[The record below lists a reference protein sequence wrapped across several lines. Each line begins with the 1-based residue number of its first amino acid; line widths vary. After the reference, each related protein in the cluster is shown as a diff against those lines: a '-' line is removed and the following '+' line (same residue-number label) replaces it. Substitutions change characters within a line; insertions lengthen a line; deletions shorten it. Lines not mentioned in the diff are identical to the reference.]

1 MSFFP
6 LFLQTNKARFLVIG
20 AGNVGVAKLQTILE
34 FTNNV
39 VVLSQKTNEES
50 KSFIEENNIDFI
62 QGDYKKKHL
71 ESFDVI
77 IGATNDEEVNKQISE
92 DAKKLGKLISVV
104 DDPDKSNFIFGAIIK
119 KKNITAA
126 ISTSGMSPVLARF
139 LKNKLVQNLPQNLE
153 IYDQFISKNRTLVKN
168 KLTDLQ
174 ARRIFW
180 QEVFEGEIGNQI
192 EQINLQKAQKL
203 LEEKLNSTTNK
214 KQSAVYFIGAGPGDP
229 ELITLKAIKLLS
241 KADVVL
247 YDRLVANDI
256 LQYARKDAIKINVG
270 KVKSFHR
277 YEQNEIGNL
286 IRKYASQGN
295 IVARLKGGDP
305 SIFARLEEEIDA
317 ILDLKIPYQIVPAV
331 SSALGA
337 AACSG
342 ISLTSRNVSRAVR
355 FLTLYKEDFASEECW
370 QDLAKTKD
378 TLVFYMSAANLGL
391 ICQNLVKFGKNS
403 ETQIAV
409 IEQATTKF
417 QKTFVSQI
425 GNFEQREFVSPSLA
439 IIGDVVAGYE
449 KYKWQEENLLGEYFS
464 KLQPRGENAA

>member
-6 LFLQTNKARFLVIG
+6 LFLQTNKAKFLVIG
-20 AGNVGVAKLQTILE
+20 AGNIGIAKLQTILD
-34 FTNNV
+34 FTANV
-39 VVLSQKTNEES
+39 VVLSVKTNEVS

-62 QGDYKKKHL
+62 CAAYEKKYL
-71 ESFDVI
+71 EGFDVI
-77 IGATNDEEVNKQISE
+77 IGATNDEEINKQISD
-92 DAKKLGKLISVV
+92 DAKDLGKLISVV

-119 KKNITAA
+119 KKHITAA

-153 IYDQFISKNRTLVKN
+153 IYDQFISQNRDFVKE
-168 KLTDLQ
+168 KLSDLQ

-192 EQINLQKAQKL
+192 EQTNLQKAQKL
-203 LEEKLNSTTNK
+203 LEEKISLTTNK

-247 YDRLVANDI
+247 YDRLVAEDI
-256 LQYARKDAIKINVG
+256 LEYARKDAIKINVG

-286 IRKYASQGN
+286 IRKYASEGN

-337 AACSG
+337 AAYSG
-342 ISLTSRNVSRAVR
+342 IALTSRHVSRAVR
-355 FLTLYKEDFASEECW
+355 FLTLYKEDFASNEYW
-370 QDLAKTKD
+370 QDLAKTSD
-378 TLVFYMSAANLGL
+378 TLVFYMSSANLGL
-391 ICQNLVKFGKNS
+391 IAKNLVKFGKDPK
-403 ETQIAV
+403 TPIAV

-417 QKTFVSQI
+417 QKTFVSEI

-439 IIGDVVAGYE
+439 IVGEVAKGYE
-449 KYKWQEENLLGEYFS
+449 KYKWQEENLSGTYFNELKARKS
-464 KLQPRGENAA
+464 DA